1 MIWFALSIKQ
11 FGKRTRWFL
20 FKNLLLHPGSLF
32 EWFTKFYRSLAIV
45 PGHRKRLK
53 YLKVTG
59 LEKSILF
66 NLWRQ
71 SFITLCLNIFLSEFF
86 RTIFRA
92 KPKLWAPEGSVLS
105 GTWASRAPLPAFCK
119 RCCLRPWSSP
129 PRSHAIAPLGG
140 SWAPRVGKWG
150 WVEPLGLHP
159 YSYLLCADSSSKSL
173 RNKLQWCF
181 GLNYVPSTP
190 NFMLKS

>member
-11 FGKRTRWFL
+11 FTKRTRWFL
-20 FKNLLLHPGSLF
+20 FKNLLLHSGSLF
-32 EWFTKFYRSLAIV
+32 EWFIKFYRILAIV
-45 PGHRKRLK
+45 PGHRKGLK
-53 YLKVTG
+53 YLKVIG

-86 RTIFRA
+86 HTIFRA
-92 KPKLWAPEGSVLS
+92 KPMLWAPEGSILP
-105 GTWASRAPLPAFCK
+105 GTWTSRAPFWPSA
-119 RCCLRPWSSP
+119 SSTAWGLDLLHP
-129 PRSHAIAPLGG
+129 GSQAIVPLGG

-150 WVEPLGLHP
+150 WVEPLGLH
-159 YSYLLCADSSSKSL
+159 SYLYLFCAGSSSKRL
-173 RNKLQWCF
+173 TNKLQWCF

-190 NFMLKS
+190 NFMFKS